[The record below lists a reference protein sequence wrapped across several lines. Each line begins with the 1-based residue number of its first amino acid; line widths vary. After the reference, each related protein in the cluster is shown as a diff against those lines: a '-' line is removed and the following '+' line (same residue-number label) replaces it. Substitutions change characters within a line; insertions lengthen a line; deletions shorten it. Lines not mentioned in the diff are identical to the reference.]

1 MPTQGRGKRSAEA
14 LEIISK
20 LWAEGTVT
28 FKGTYYQYENA
39 TLAPQPVQ
47 RNLPLWVGG
56 SAPAAIERTA
66 RWGTGWQA
74 GLETPEEIAPVIT
87 AIKDRTEALGRKIDD
102 DHFGA
107 GFAFRFGAPDDPV
120 AKAQEDALRAR
131 LGDQAEA
138 MMAVGDSD
146 LIMERL
152 LAYHAAGAH
161 KFILRPIAKDDEDM
175 MVQTARLIKDL
186 LPRVEALNRAGGPG
200 ILRGPWPP
208 RPFGLHDL
216 DGTLDDAYGFAGA
229 GPGPSLSSTFPH
241 PRDSKLEQSSRG
253 LRRSPA
259 TRADENGGNHLPWLE
274 GPKPHSAQ
282 ATRRPRHLQSPGPSA
297 APSRARLG
305 AARFEASRPR
315 PNAVPLAMAREASE
329 PGFPTA
335 TGRLCALPRSSGP
348 HKPVHGGRFS
358 IWCRSAIRLTAFA
371 PRDLLKREA
380 SPWP

>member
-1 MPTQGRGKRSAEA
+1 M
-14 LEIISK
+14 
-20 LWAEGTVT
+20 
-28 FKGTYYQYENA
+28 
-39 TLAPQPVQ
+39 Q

-186 LPRVEALNRAGGPG
+186 LPRVEALNRA
-200 ILRGPWPP
+200 
-208 RPFGLHDL
+208 
-216 DGTLDDAYGFAGA
+216 
-229 GPGPSLSSTFPH
+229 
-241 PRDSKLEQSSRG
+241 K
-253 LRRSPA
+253 
-259 TRADENGGNHLPWLE
+259 
-274 GPKPHSAQ
+274 
-282 ATRRPRHLQSPGPSA
+282 A
-297 APSRARLG
+297 A
-305 AARFEASRPR
+305 
-315 PNAVPLAMAREASE
+315 
-329 PGFPTA
+329 
-335 TGRLCALPRSSGP
+335 
-348 HKPVHGGRFS
+348 
-358 IWCRSAIRLTAFA
+358 
-371 PRDLLKREA
+371 
-380 SPWP
+380 